1 MNKTKEEIEKI
12 LLSFEREFDRCNGN
26 YKYNRKPVINK
37 FLVLV
42 DTIRNETLDEVER
55 EDIGFPFLLK
65 MKKTNGNILLS
76 VKEAYRQII
85 NNLKTKNEK
94 N

>member
-42 DTIRNETLDEVER
+42 DTIRNETLEEVEKKIR
-55 EDIGFPFLLK
+55 K
-65 MKKTNGNILLS
+65 AKTNLDEDGDNKYWINEGVL
-76 VKEAYRQII
+76 RCQFII
-85 NNLKTKNEK
+85 NNLKTKNE
-94 N
+94 